1 MPKAMADC
9 CMHSC
14 MHQHASCGNA
24 RDVACTIATS
34 CRDWTLQDG
43 DQLFVSGNL
52 PQLGSWQQDQPLLL
66 SEVQTPFWEAEV
78 GRRAFRRCQVAL
90 AACMCRR

>member
-1 MPKAMADC
+1 
-9 CMHSC
+9 MH
-14 MHQHASCGNA
+14 
-24 RDVACTIATS
+24 ACTVWSCIIACGTA

-52 PQLGSWQQDQPLLL
+52 PQLGNWQQDQPLLL

-78 GRRAFRRCQVAL
+78 GSQVLRAAVLHAHAPSMLQLHR
-90 AACMCRR
+90 